1 MIIEGIHQDKTKIGL
16 CFSPNFPIFVE
27 IQFKLK
33 MNEFV
38 VSELKNSIAEITF
51 GTPKSNSLPGAILEK
66 LAQTILDEGAK
77 DEVKA
82 ILVKSQGEKA
92 FCAGASFDELLEIEE
107 LEKSTKFFGG
117 FAKVLNAMRNC
128 GKIVVVRVQG
138 KTTGGGVGIA
148 CGADYCFAVKDAALA
163 LTEIN
168 LGIGPF
174 VIGPYV
180 ERKIGKSQFSAMA
193 IDADFRS
200 AEWAEQH
207 NIYHSVSEN
216 IAEMDAKM
224 ETFLQ
229 TLASRSSDALA
240 LIKKVSW
247 EGTDH
252 FNELMPARIHM
263 SASLILEDSAKK
275 SIGAIKERLRSK

>member
-1 MIIEGIHQDKTKIGL
+1 M
-16 CFSPNFPIFVE
+16 
-27 IQFKLK
+27 
-33 MNEFV
+33 
-38 VSELKNSIAEITF
+38 
-51 GTPKSNSLPGAILEK
+51 
-66 LAQTILDEGAK
+66 
-77 DEVKA
+77 
-82 ILVKSQGEKA
+82 
-92 FCAGASFDELLEIEE
+92 
-107 LEKSTKFFGG
+107 
-117 FAKVLNAMRNC
+117 NAMRNC

-148 CGADYCFAVKDAALA
+148 CGADYCFATKDAALA

-193 IDADFRS
+193 IDAEFRS
-200 AEWAEQH
+200 AEWAEGH

-216 IAEMDAKM
+216 IAEMDVKLDD
-224 ETFLQ
+224 FLQ
-229 TLASRSSDALA
+229 KLSTRSDDALA

-247 EGTDH
+247 EGTDY
-252 FNELMPARIHM
+252 FNMLMPDRIHM

-275 SIGAIKERLRSK
+275 NIEAIKERLRAK

>member
-1 MIIEGIHQDKTKIGL
+1 MEFIVFKFLRKSGISYFCKNPIKI
-16 CFSPNFPIFVE
+16 
-27 IQFKLK
+27 K
-33 MNEFV
+33 MSEFV
-38 VSELKNSIAEITF
+38 ASEIKNNIAEITF

-66 LAQTILDEGAK
+66 LAATILEEGAK

-82 ILVKSQGEKA
+82 ILVKSAGEKA
-92 FCAGASFDELLEIEE
+92 FCAGASFDELLAIEE
-107 LEKSTKFFGG
+107 LEASTQFFGG

-148 CGADYCFAVKDAALA
+148 CGADYCFATRDSALA

-207 NIYHSVSEN
+207 NVYHSVSEN
-216 IAEMDAKM
+216 IQEMDEKL
-224 ETFLQ
+224 EKFLQ

-275 SIGAIKERLRSK
+275 NIESIKERLRVK

>member
-1 MIIEGIHQDKTKIGL
+1 MEA
-16 CFSPNFPIFVE
+16 FVHSE
-27 IQFKLK
+27 I
-33 MNEFV
+33 
-38 VSELKNSIAEITF
+38 KNNIAEITF
-51 GTPKSNSLPGAILEK
+51 GTPKSNSLPGEILEK

-77 DEVKA
+77 NEVKA
-82 ILVKSQGEKA
+82 ILLKSGGEKA

-107 LEKSTKFFGG
+107 LDTSKKFFGG
-117 FAKVLNAMRNC
+117 FAKVLNAMRTC

-148 CGADYCFAVKDAALA
+148 CGADYCFATKDSALA

-180 ERKIGKSQFSAMA
+180 ERKIGKSQFTAMA
-193 IDADFRS
+193 VDADFRS
-200 AEWAEQH
+200 ADWAESH
-207 NIYHSVSEN
+207 NIYHSVSST
-216 IAEMDAKM
+216 IQEMDAKLSDFM
-224 ETFLQ
+224 HKLST
-229 TLASRSSDALA
+229 RSDEALA

-247 EGTDH
+247 EGTEN
-252 FNELMPARIHM
+252 FSELMPDRITM

-275 SIGAIKERLRSK
+275 NINMIKERLRAKS

>member
-1 MIIEGIHQDKTKIGL
+1 
-16 CFSPNFPIFVE
+16 
-27 IQFKLK
+27 

-38 VSELKNSIAEITF
+38 VSELKNNIAEITF
-51 GTPKSNSLPGAILEK
+51 GTPKSNALPGAILEK

-77 DEVKA
+77 EEVKA
-82 ILVKSQGEKA
+82 ILVKSDGEKA
-92 FCAGASFDELLEIEE
+92 FCAGASFDELLAIEE
-107 LEKSTKFFGG
+107 LEASTKFFGG

-148 CGADYCFAVKDAALA
+148 CGADYCFATKDSALA

-207 NIYHSVSEN
+207 NVYHNVSEN
-216 IAEMDAKM
+216 IQEMDVKL
-224 ETFLQ
+224 EKFLQ

-247 EGTDH
+247 EGTEH

-275 SIGAIKERLRSK
+275 NIESIKERLRAK